1 MNEIA
6 HVRNRIAPYIEQYQV
21 SRGND
26 IIPHPDS
33 VHAARVNAALTEL
46 SDIINSHHPS
56 VTKEMDKDTFL
67 RAETAVDTLRHTHL
81 KLHQRSFLFPGRS
94 MVDMGLASAYQKGQS
109 YLLSVSGTDHADA
122 LLWQFTNRH
131 LTRGNPGLSEV
142 IVPGGSRQLWPPTSR
157 TIAQTRSFLNPRRTW
172 FGKQEIGFEGCRH
185 SVKDLKGIHRDWA
198 IKELMETEDG
208 MNDWE
213 RSLIIAAIVKSGGT
227 IPYNGGSEAVRS
239 AAEEE
244 ELYGIGSDEDDD
256 EEVNVIADSS
266 SI

>member
-46 SDIINSHHPS
+46 SDIIMLHHPPFAR
-56 VTKEMDKDTFL
+56 EMDDATFL
-67 RAETAVDTLRHTHL
+67 RAEKAVDTLRHTHL
-81 KLHQRSFLFPGRS
+81 KLHQRSLLFPGQS

-109 YLLSVSGTDHADA
+109 YLLSVSGKNHADA
-122 LLWQFTNRH
+122 VLWQFTNRH

-142 IVPGGSRQLWPPTSR
+142 IGPGGSRQLWPPTSR
-157 TIAQTRSFLNPRRTW
+157 TMAQTRSFLNPRKTW
-172 FGKQEIGFEGCRH
+172 LGKQEIEFDGCRH
-185 SVKDLKGIHRDWA
+185 SVKDLKEIHRDWA

-213 RSLIIAAIVKSGGT
+213 RALIIAAIVKSGGT
-227 IPYNGGSEAVRS
+227 IPYNGGVKAVRS

-256 EEVNVIADSS
+256 EDVNVIAESS